1 MNINI
6 ELMEHLRK
14 KMGISMS
21 KVAEMIGY
29 KSEAAYQHKIKG
41 RRNFTIEDLYKISL
55 ILKVDLNRLLQF
67 ENKKGAN

>member
-6 ELMEHLRK
+6 ELMEQLRK
-14 KMGISMS
+14 EKGLSMY

-41 RRNFTIEDLYKISL
+41 RRKFTIEDLLKISL
-55 ILKVDLNRLLQF
+55 ILKVDLNKLIKF
-67 ENKKGAN
+67 